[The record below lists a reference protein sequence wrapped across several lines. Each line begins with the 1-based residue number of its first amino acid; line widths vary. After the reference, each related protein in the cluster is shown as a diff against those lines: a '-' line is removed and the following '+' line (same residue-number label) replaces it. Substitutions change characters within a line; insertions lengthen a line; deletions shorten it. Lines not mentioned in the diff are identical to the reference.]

1 LTTVVEPWFLGGGA
15 SGPGGPEFATWQKS
29 VEPDVDFRS
38 SLAEMAP
45 AAGPRLAL
53 ISGRTADNP
62 DLVSQAI
69 SAGCTSIYLEKPGA
83 PTVAE
88 LAAMRD
94 EAAKANVSVLMGYNK
109 NVCKYVRK
117 VRENFAET
125 PNSFVTFV
133 TNNAY
138 EPSDASLGE
147 CFERNRE
154 GMLKNMAIHEL
165 CLLVSFFD
173 VTVENIAKVEVD
185 KSFSSMKSL
194 KGPSGDTFTDFDK
207 IKFKIF
213 TKTGAGKNG
222 VSVQA
227 DRCGG
232 ETSWA
237 TVSDAS
243 SGKESFRWSMPD
255 EEDEANV
262 EKLKKKYPEAMPYF
276 FSQDPDYI
284 TVKERVAKT
293 AADGSVAEG
302 IATIKIACET
312 MRVAEWLKEECEKQ
326 L

>member
-1 LTTVVEPWFLGGGA
+1 MYLLFLTLMICTTLRTSSLLLRPASLSSLLLRPAKPLSFHSSSTKLTAAVSSNQAEVVLVGCGAPDRGMGWYHAVQLIEGKCPSGVLTTVVEPWFLGGGA

-138 EPSDASLGE
+138 E
-147 CFERNRE
+147 
-154 GMLKNMAIHEL
+154 
-165 CLLVSFFD
+165 VS
-173 VTVENIAKVEVD
+173 E
-185 KSFSSMKSL
+185 
-194 KGPSGDTFTDFDK
+194 
-207 IKFKIF
+207 
-213 TKTGAGKNG
+213 
-222 VSVQA
+222 
-227 DRCGG
+227 
-232 ETSWA
+232 
-237 TVSDAS
+237 
-243 SGKESFRWSMPD
+243 
-255 EEDEANV
+255 
-262 EKLKKKYPEAMPYF
+262 
-276 FSQDPDYI
+276 
-284 TVKERVAKT
+284 
-293 AADGSVAEG
+293 
-302 IATIKIACET
+302 
-312 MRVAEWLKEECEKQ
+312 
-326 L
+326 